1 MQQYK
6 FNFIKFCLENDVL
19 RFGEFVLKSK
29 RISPYFFNGG
39 NINTGKAFVNL
50 ANFYASCISEN
61 FTSEEYDL
69 LFGPAYKGITLA
81 TCAGIGLAQQGLN
94 VPVSYNRKEVKDH
107 GEGGLIVGASLQNKK
122 ILVIDDVITAGTTIK
137 EAVGIAKAQQG
148 KIIGIVI
155 ALNRQE
161 IGLNSKLS
169 AIEEAELEF
178 NLKIASII
186 CFDDLLEFI
195 QQDASLTMYIDKML
209 QYRTQYGINN

>member
-1 MQQYK
+1 MKQYK
-6 FNFIKFCLENDVL
+6 YNFIKFCLENDVL
-19 RFGEFVLKSK
+19 RFGQFVLKSK

-39 NINTGKAFVNL
+39 NINSGKAFLSL
-50 ANFYASCISEN
+50 ASFYASCISEN
-61 FTSEEYDL
+61 FKPEEYDI

-107 GEGGLIVGASLQNKK
+107 GEGGLIVGASLQDKK
-122 ILVIDDVITAGTTIK
+122 ILVIDDVVTAGTTIK
-137 EAVGIAKAQQG
+137 EAVTIATAQHG

-169 AIEEAELEF
+169 AIEEGQLEYK
-178 NLKIASII
+178 LKITSII

-195 QQDASLTMYIDKML
+195 QQDSSLTMYIDKML
-209 QYRTQYGINN
+209 QYRQQYGINN